1 MEKNTEIIILNESD
15 LDINIDIR
23 KICWA
28 MIQKGYDIENQMAG
42 YILSKDPIYI
52 TNYLNA
58 RNVISKYNVEEIL
71 QYFINYYVEKEI
83 VK

>member
-1 MEKNTEIIILNESD
+1 MEKKTEIIILNESD
-15 LDINIDIR
+15 SDINIDVR
-23 KICWA
+23 KICRA

-58 RNVISKYNVEEIL
+58 RNVISKYSVEEIL